1 MMEYYT
7 AKQVK
12 ELLKVTNTTLMRY
25 RETGVL
31 RYSRVSD
38 RKILYEK
45 PQVDALL
52 SGKPLT
58 EEINDKN
65 NKLNIIYCRVST
77 TKQREDLIKQEQLL
91 KDYCNVNG
99 IIIDKVFSEIASGMN
114 EDREQ
119 LNKLL
124 KMVTENKI
132 DKIYITYKDR
142 LTRFGFGYIQNICK
156 IFDVEIIV
164 LNNVINQ
171 ESFET
176 ELSNDLIS
184 IIHHFSMKMYGKR
197 RSELNKIKKELE
209 Q

>member
-52 SGKPLT
+52 SGKPLI

-91 KDYCNVNG
+91 KDYCNANG

-164 LNNVINQ
+164 LNNVVNQ